1 MQIELDQ
8 DEVDLIV
15 EVLRIQLG
23 LANRAQ
29 MQTPPVPEDMAQFI
43 VATKQI
49 QAIQKLLKK
58 LEPPIV

>member
-8 DEVDLIV
+8 DEPDLIV

-49 QAIQKLLKK
+49 QAIQKVLKK

>member
-8 DEVDLIV
+8 DELDLIV

-49 QAIQKLLKK
+49 QAIQKVLKK